1 MERSTQYTS
10 SSSRKQPAN
19 AGSERKQF
27 TENAFLAPQ
36 QIIDACAYKM
46 PSCSAIRFETLY
58 FRDRAPSNLPV
69 TEIAPKSPFLQEG
82 PKGVKWAPGFA
93 YLGPGKMGLTALGLG
108 FNHWERD
115 VQSLNW
121 EWDISPLTIFEY
133 II

>member
-1 MERSTQYTS
+1 MLVVNVNS
-10 SSSRKQPAN
+10 SQ
-19 AGSERKQF
+19 
-27 TENAFLAPQ
+27 
-36 QIIDACAYKM
+36 KM
-46 PSCSAIRFETLY
+46 PFWLLNRLLTHAPTKCPPVQLSDLRLSTLEIGHLQICS
-58 FRDRAPSNLPV
+58 V

-93 YLGPGKMGLTALGLG
+93 YLGPGKMGLTALGLE